1 MDKKPTYEEL
11 EQRVKELEKKVVAH
25 QEARKSPRGYLEA
38 IESLGTIV
46 GAIVHDI
53 NNLLMGIQ
61 GHISLMALEIDA
73 AHPHYEKLKS
83 VEQYIQ
89 KGADL
94 TKRLLGFAGGGK
106 YEVKPTDLNEII
118 RRSSDIFGKTKE
130 DITINSKYQK
140 DIWTVEVD
148 QGQIEQVLLN
158 LYLNARQSMP
168 GGGELFLQTENVTLG
183 EEYANQNHLEPGG
196 YVKISVTDTGA
207 GMDQATQQNIFDPF
221 FSAIALD
228 TGTGLGLAP
237 ANDIIKNHG
246 GIIAAYSEKGA
257 GTTFNI
263 YLPVSGKEFIQE
275 EEFAEELS
283 KGSETVL
290 LVDDEVMIIDVASQ
304 LLEKLGYKVYTAAS
318 GKEAID
324 IYKKQKDDIGIVIL
338 DVIMPGM
345 NGGETYDRLK
355 AINSDVNVL
364 LASGYGINRQ
374 INEILE
380 RGCNSFIQKPFNMKQ
395 LSRKIREVLDKK

>member
-83 VEQYIQ
+83 IEQYIQ
-89 KGADL
+89 NGADL
-94 TKRLLGFAGGGK
+94 TKRLLGFAGRGK

-118 RRSSDIFGKTKE
+118 RRSSDIFGKVKE
-130 DITINSKYQK
+130 NITINSKFQK
-140 DIWTVEVD
+140 DLWTVEVD

-246 GIIAAYSEKGA
+246 GIIAVYSEKEA

-263 YLPVSGKEFIQE
+263 YLPVSEKEFIQE

>member
-11 EQRVKELEKKVVAH
+11 EQRIKELEKKVAVY

-38 IESLGTIV
+38 VESLGTIV
-46 GAIVHDI
+46 GYIVHDI

-73 AHPHYEKLKS
+73 AHPHYEKFKS
-83 VEQYIQ
+83 IEQYVQ
-89 KGADL
+89 NGADL
-94 TKRLLGFAGGGK
+94 TKRLLGFAKKGK
-106 YEVKPTDLNEII
+106 YEVKTTNLNEII
-118 RRSSDIFGKTKE
+118 RRSLDLFGKTKE
-130 DITINSKYQK
+130 NITINPKYQK
-140 DIWTVEVD
+140 ELWTVEVD
-148 QGQIEQVLLN
+148 QGLIEQVLLN

-168 GGGELFLQTENVTLG
+168 DGGELFLQTENVTLG
-183 EEYANQNHLEPGG
+183 EEDANQYHLEPGG
-196 YVKISVTDTGA
+196 YVKISVTDTGG
-207 GMDQATQQNIFDPF
+207 GMDPAIQQYIFDPL

-237 ANDIIKNHG
+237 ANDIIKSHG
-246 GIIAAYSEKGA
+246 GIIAVYSEKGA

-263 YLPVSGKEFIQE
+263 YLPVSEKEFIQE

-345 NGGETYDRLK
+345 DGGETYDRLK
-355 AINSDVNVL
+355 AINSDVKVL

-374 INEILE
+374 INDILE
-380 RGCNSFIQKPFNMKQ
+380 RGCNGFIQKPFNMKQ
-395 LSRKIREVLDKK
+395 LSRKIRKVLDKK

>member
-11 EQRVKELEKKVVAH
+11 EQRVKELEKKVAAH
-25 QEARKSPRGYLEA
+25 QEARKSPGGYLEA
-38 IESLGTIV
+38 VESLGTIV
-46 GAIVHDI
+46 GYVVHDI

-73 AHPHYEKLKS
+73 AHPHYEKLKNI
-83 VEQYIQ
+83 EQYVQ
-89 KGADL
+89 NGADL
-94 TKRLLGFAGGGK
+94 TKRLLGFTKSGK
-106 YEVKPTDLNEII
+106 YEVKPTDLNELI
-118 RRSSDIFGKTKE
+118 RRSSDLFGKTKE
-130 DITINSKYQK
+130 NITINSKYQK
-140 DIWTVEVD
+140 DLWTVEVD

-168 GGGELFLQTENVTLG
+168 DGGELFLQTENVTLG
-183 EEYANQNHLEPGG
+183 EEYTDQYHLEPGG
-196 YVKISVTDTGA
+196 YIKISVTDTGG
-207 GMDQATQQNIFDPF
+207 GMDQATRQSIFDPL

-228 TGTGLGLAP
+228 TGTRLGLAP

-246 GIIAAYSEKGA
+246 GIIAVYSEKSA

-263 YLPVSGKEFIQE
+263 YLPVSEKEFIQE

-304 LLEKLGYKVYTAAS
+304 LLEKLGYKVFTAAS

-324 IYKKQKDDIGIVIL
+324 IYKKHTNDIGIVIL

-345 NGGETYDRLK
+345 DGGETYDRLK
-355 AINSDVNVL
+355 AINLDVNVL

-374 INEILE
+374 INDILE

>member
-1 MDKKPTYEEL
+1 MDKKPTYKEL
-11 EQRVKELEKKVVAH
+11 EQRVKELEKEVAAY
-25 QEARKSPRGYLEA
+25 QEARKSPRGYLKA
-38 IESLGTIV
+38 VESLGTIV
-46 GAIVHDI
+46 GYIVHDI

-83 VEQYIQ
+83 IEQYVQ
-89 KGADL
+89 NGADL
-94 TKRLLGFAGGGK
+94 TKRLLGFATRGK

-118 RRSSDIFGKTKE
+118 RRSSDLFGKTKE
-130 DITINSKYQK
+130 NITINSKYQK
-140 DIWTVEVD
+140 DLWTVEVD

-168 GGGELFLQTENVTLG
+168 DGGELFLQTENVTLG
-183 EEYANQNHLEPGG
+183 EEDPDQYHLEPGG
-196 YVKISVTDTGA
+196 YVKISVTDTGG
-207 GMDQATQQNIFDPF
+207 GMDQAIQQYIFDPL

-246 GIIAAYSEKGA
+246 GIITVYSEKGA

-263 YLPVSGKEFIQE
+263 YLPVSEKEFLQE

-290 LVDDEVMIIDVASQ
+290 LVDDEVMIIDVAGQ

-324 IYKKQKDDIGIVIL
+324 IYKKHRDDIGIVIL

-345 NGGETYDRLK
+345 DGGETYDRLK
-355 AINSDVNVL
+355 AINLDVNVL

-374 INEILE
+374 INDILE

-395 LSRKIREVLDKK
+395 LSRKIREVLDEK

>member
-1 MDKKPTYEEL
+1 MDKQPTYEEL
-11 EQRVKELEKKVVAH
+11 EQRIKELEKKVVAH
-25 QEARKSPRGYLEA
+25 QEARKSPGGYLEA
-38 IESLGTIV
+38 LESLGTIV
-46 GAIVHDI
+46 GSMVHDI

-83 VEQYIQ
+83 IEQYIQ
-89 KGADL
+89 NGAHL
-94 TKRLLGFAGGGK
+94 TKRLLGFAGRGK

-130 DITINSKYQK
+130 NITINSKYQK
-140 DIWTVEVD
+140 DLWTVEVD

-168 GGGELFLQTENVTLG
+168 EGGELFLQTENVTLG
-183 EEYANQNHLEPGG
+183 EEFANQYHLEPGG
-196 YVKISVTDTGA
+196 YVKISITDTGG
-207 GMDQATQQNIFDPF
+207 GMDQTTQQRIFDPF
-221 FSAIALD
+221 FSVIALD
-228 TGTGLGLAP
+228 TGAGLGLAP

-246 GIIAAYSEKGA
+246 GIISVYSEKGA
-257 GTTFNI
+257 GTTFNV
-263 YLPVSGKEFIQE
+263 YLPVSEKEFIQE
-275 EEFAEELS
+275 EEFAEEVS

-290 LVDDEVMIIDVASQ
+290 LVDDEAMILDVAGQ
-304 LLEKLGYKVYTAAS
+304 LLEKLGYKVHTAAS

-324 IYKKQKDDIGIVIL
+324 IYKKYRDDIGIVIL

-345 NGGETYDRLK
+345 DGGETYDRLK
-355 AINSDVNVL
+355 AINADVKVL

-374 INEILE
+374 INDILE
-380 RGCNSFIQKPFNMKQ
+380 RGCNGFIQKPFNMKQ

>member
-25 QEARKSPRGYLEA
+25 QEEWKSHRGYPEA

-61 GHISLMALEIDA
+61 GHVSLMAMDIDA

-83 VEQYIQ
+83 IEQYVQ
-89 KGADL
+89 NGANL
-94 TKRLLGFAGGGK
+94 TKRLLGFAGRGK

-130 DITINSKYQK
+130 NITINPKYQK
-140 DIWTVEVD
+140 DLWTVEVD
-148 QGQIEQVLLN
+148 QGQIDQVLLN

-168 GGGELFLQTENVTLG
+168 DGGELFLQTENVTLG
-183 EEYANQNHLEPGG
+183 EEYANQYHLEPGG
-196 YVKISVTDTGA
+196 YVKISITDA
-207 GMDQATQQNIFDPF
+207 GVGIDQATQQKVFDPF

-237 ANDIIKNHG
+237 ANNIIKNHG
-246 GIIAAYSEKGA
+246 GIITLYSEKGA

-263 YLPVSGKEFIQE
+263 YLPVSEKEFIQE

-318 GKEAID
+318 GQEAID
-324 IYKKQKDDIGIVIL
+324 IYKKQADDIGIVIL

-345 NGGETYDRLK
+345 DGGETYDRLK
-355 AINSDVNVL
+355 AINLDVNVL

-374 INEILE
+374 INNILE
-380 RGCNSFIQKPFNMKQ
+380 RGCNGFIQKPFNVKQ